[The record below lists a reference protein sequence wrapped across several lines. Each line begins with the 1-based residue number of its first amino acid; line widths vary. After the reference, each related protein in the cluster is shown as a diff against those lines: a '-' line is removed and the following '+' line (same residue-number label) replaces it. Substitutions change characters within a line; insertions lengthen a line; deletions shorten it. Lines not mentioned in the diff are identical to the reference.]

1 MFLRSK
7 KRCKDGKTHRYFS
20 VVENRRVRSGRVVQ
34 RQVLFLG
41 EINDSQ
47 QAAWRQT
54 LEVFDEAEQRA
65 ATLSLFPEDRAIPA
79 DALDGVQVK
88 LAEMELRRPRAFG
101 NYWLGC
107 ELWRQLGLGAFW
119 EARLGE
125 GREEVPWAKV
135 LELLVVSRLVSPGS
149 EFRLHRQGFDQSA
162 LGDLLGTGFA
172 VAEKD
177 RLYRCLDRI
186 LKHKAALFEHLRQ
199 RWQELFQARFDVLL
213 YDLTST
219 YIEGEGEAIPKAQH
233 GYSRD
238 HRFDC
243 RQVVIAL
250 VVTPEGFPLAYEVM
264 EGNTSDRTTLRGFL
278 AKIEAQ
284 YGRARRVWLMDRG
297 IPTEE
302 VLQEMRAPE
311 REVFYLV
318 GTPRGK
324 IQQYEKKWLE
334 LPWQKVR
341 ASVEVKLFAEEGELY
356 VLAKSA
362 GRRAKEH
369 AIRRRK
375 LVRLLWKLRDLRRK
389 SPARDQLLLRIGAA
403 KKDAG
408 RAFGFVHI
416 HLPQEGDSRH
426 PPDLHVPTRQR
437 QVAEG
442 RTPRRALS
450 AALEPGGRECRRAV
464 GTLPP
469 THPDRSRVQD
479 PQKRVGP
486 APDLSPARKPRG
498 GPHPGGLPRL
508 RPLRHPETKVASP
521 GPRPHPA
528 GGAGKA
534 GDDSDAGCLPAY
546 HRRPLAD
553 HATLH
558 PAGTRSSPDAPPA
571 QSVLAFTTAPSP
583 QGPGG
588 AGKDRAADTEN
599 VVPTFE
605 NPSLKTNH
613 LPLSYPLNCE
623 SSVNLWKSFFRVRR
637 RSPRSSD

>member
-7 KRCKDGKTHRYFS
+7 RRCKDGKAHRYFS
-20 VVENRRVRSGRVVQ
+20 VVENRRVGSGRVVQ

-65 ATLSLFPEDRAIPA
+65 ATLSLFPEDREIPA

-107 ELWRQLGLGAFW
+107 ELWRRLGLDAFW

-149 EFRLHRQGFDQSA
+149 EFRLHRQGFDRSA
-162 LGDLLGTGFA
+162 MGDLLGSGFA

-186 LKHKAALFEHLRQ
+186 LKHKAALFDHLRQ
-199 RWQELFQARFDVLL
+199 RWQDLFQVRFDVLL

-278 AKIEAQ
+278 TKIETQ
-284 YGRARRVWLMDRG
+284 HGRARRVWLMDRG

-302 VLQEMRAPE
+302 VLTEMRAPE

-324 IQQYEKKWLE
+324 IQQYEKKWLA

-341 ASVEVKLFAEEGELY
+341 ESVEVKLFAEEGELY

-362 GRRAKEH
+362 GRRAKEQ

-403 KKDAG
+403 KKEAG
-408 RAFGFVHI
+408 RAFGFVRI
-416 HLPQEGDSRH
+416 LLPKEGEA
-426 PPDLHVPTRQR
+426 VTRQTFTFQLDKDKLQKAELR
-437 QVAEG
+437 DGHYLLRSNLAGEDPAVLWELYLQLTQIEAAFKTLKSELGLRPIYHQLENRVEAHILVAFLAYALSVTLKQKLQALAPG
-442 RTPRRALS
+442 LTPRAVLEKLATIQMLDVCLPTTDGRWLIMPRYTQPEPDQALM
-450 AALEPGGRECRRAV
+450 LHQLN
-464 GTLPP
+464 LPLP
-469 THPDRSRVQD
+469 SQP
-479 PQKRVGP
+479 P
-486 APDLSPARKPRG
+486 
-498 GPHPGGLPRL
+498 PRL
-508 RPLRHPETKVASP
+508 KAQEELAQTKQP
-521 GPRPHPA
+521 
-528 GGAGKA
+528 
-534 GDDSDAGCLPAY
+534 
-546 HRRPLAD
+546 
-553 HATLH
+553 TL
-558 PAGTRSSPDAPPA
+558 
-571 QSVLAFTTAPSP
+571 
-583 QGPGG
+583 
-588 AGKDRAADTEN
+588 KM
-599 VVPTFE
+599 
-605 NPSLKTNH
+605 
-613 LPLSYPLNCE
+613 
-623 SSVNLWKSFFRVRR
+623 
-637 RSPRSSD
+637 